1 MTVTHIIGGGLAGLA
16 CAVSLVEAG
25 ERVALYEAGPALGG
39 RCRSYDDRAL
49 GCRLDNGNH
58 LILSGN
64 RAVFDWLDR
73 FGMRHSLSGPGR
85 AMFPFADLRDG
96 TRWTLDLGR
105 GRVPWWVLDRRRRVP
120 GMRLGELASL
130 GRLLRAGEATSVA
143 ACLALGALAE
153 RLLVPLAVSA
163 LNTPV
168 ETGSAALLAAVMR
181 ESLALGGAACVPATP
196 AEGLSESLIDPARD
210 WLLARGAVIRTG
222 WRAAGLVA
230 AGDVVSRIEGPE
242 GGVTL
247 DAGDRVVLAANA
259 PVTAALASAVLPGL
273 VVPDAFEA
281 IVNLH
286 YRHEDRLTPGLAR
299 AAGDVGRAGF
309 VGVIGGLAEWI
320 FLKPG
325 VVSVTISAANHLA
338 DREAEGLAAQVWGEI
353 RAALPPAAGALLPEG
368 VPAYRL
374 VREKRATFAATPEQA
389 RRRPGTR
396 TARNNL
402 FLAGDWTA
410 TGLPATIEGALRS
423 GHSAAKACL
432 AG

>member
-1 MTVTHIIGGGLAGLA
+1 MTLTHIVGGGLAGLA

-64 RAVFDWLDR
+64 RAVFAWLDR

-105 GRVPWWVLDRRRRVP
+105 GRVPWWVLDRTRRVP

-130 GRLLRAGEATSVA
+130 AKLLRAGQATTVA
-143 ACLALGALAE
+143 ACLQPGALAE

-181 ESLALGGAACVPATP
+181 ESLALGGAACVPSTP
-196 AEGLSESLIDPARD
+196 AVGLSESLIDPARD
-210 WLLARGAVIRTG
+210 WLVARGAAIRTG
-222 WRAAGLVA
+222 WRATGLVA
-230 AGDVVSRIEGPE
+230 GGGRVARIEGP
-242 GGVTL
+242 GGGIDL
-247 DAGDRVVLAANA
+247 EADDRVVLAANA
-259 PVTAALASAVLPGL
+259 PVTAALAGPLLPEL

-286 YRHEDRLTPGLAR
+286 YRHADALTPALAR
-299 AAGDVGRAGF
+299 AAGDIGRAGF

-338 DREAEGLAAQVWGEI
+338 EREADALADAVWREI
-353 RAALPPAAGALLPEG
+353 RAALPAAARALLPQD
-368 VPAYRL
+368 VPAFRL
-374 VREKRATFAATPEQA
+374 VREKRATFAATPGQA
-389 RRRPGTR
+389 LRRPGAR
-396 TARNNL
+396 TGCDNL

-423 GHSAAKACL
+423 GHSAAEACL
-432 AG
+432 A